1 MKWYIGLTAL
11 AVLIAYG
18 IETQEPDS
26 RYGVTRRKAQSQ
38 VLFAAVFLLLFG
50 VSACRVSVGND
61 YGEYLKLFERISLRM
76 FLPKSASMRWW
87 RCYSIFWVTMSGAA
101 G

>member
-50 VSACRVSVGND
+50 VSACRV
-61 YGEYLKLFERISLRM
+61 
-76 FLPKSASMRWW
+76 
-87 RCYSIFWVTMSGAA
+87 
-101 G
+101 

>member
-38 VLFAAVFLLLFG
+38 VLFAAVFLFFFG
-50 VSACRVSVGND
+50 GSACRVSGG
-61 YGEYLKLFERISLRM
+61 GE
-76 FLPKSASMRWW
+76 
-87 RCYSIFWVTMSGAA
+87 
-101 G
+101 

>member
-50 VSACRVSVGND
+50 VPGFGGKR
-61 YGEYLKLFERISLRM
+61 LRGI
-76 FLPKSASMRWW
+76 PEA
-87 RCYSIFWVTMSGAA
+87 V
-101 G
+101 

>member
-38 VLFAAVFLLLFG
+38 VLFAAVFLLL
-50 VSACRVSVGND
+50 SAFPRAGFRWETIMGN
-61 YGEYLKLFERISLRM
+61 
-76 FLPKSASMRWW
+76 
-87 RCYSIFWVTMSGAA
+87 T
-101 G
+101 